1 MALPTSLLMIN
12 YILKIANEK
21 NVVFKRKM
29 DKKQD
34 LLICN
39 KYIKKTDKKE
49 QNLDNFLKRIKLKI
63 FNLKKIDKG

>member
-1 MALPTSLLMIN
+1 MIN